1 MNCPKCG
8 KNEAHF
14 VPPSF
19 GEAGFYICESPTYP
33 GSGMPCQSIKDT
45 MTLTREQVGQALN
58 NAVDHGEVDDADY
71 QAIMDTDAALRKE
84 RDQWKE
90 TFERSCDDVKALR
103 QRVAD
108 LQAQWHYA
116 ATCDAEMDHVAETFR
131 LKQQLAQVRTERNE
145 SYMTIATL
153 RGHLDVLCQAIEA
166 REHDEDYLRR
176 RAAEGRMALAQ
187 GRGA

>member
-1 MNCPKCG
+1 MSKGQPLPYPLDECAGCRDLTEQLARSTHAYQLLA
-8 KNEAHF
+8 EAHEQQ
-14 VPPSF
+14 
-19 GEAGFYICESPTYP
+19 GQQLQQLGAI
-33 GSGMPCQSIKDT
+33 
-45 MTLTREQVGQALN
+45 TLALN
-58 NAVDHGEVDDADY
+58 DVGCPLDESGSDFILRQAQQLASLRRERTDD
-71 QAIMDTDAALRKE
+71 QLHTDNIE
-84 RDQWKE
+84 
-90 TFERSCDDVKALR
+90 LR

-166 REHDEDYLRR
+166 REHDEDYLRC
-176 RAAEGRMALAQ
+176 RAADARQTLAQ